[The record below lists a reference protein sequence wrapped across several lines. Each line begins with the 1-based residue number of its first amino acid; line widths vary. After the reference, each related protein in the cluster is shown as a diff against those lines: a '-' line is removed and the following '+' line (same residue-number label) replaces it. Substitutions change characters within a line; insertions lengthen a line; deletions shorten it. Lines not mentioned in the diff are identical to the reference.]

1 MKIGIVSQLFPPEE
15 AAVPSTLAD
24 VLAERG
30 HDVKVLTGFPHHPY
44 GRVYDGYPQRW
55 SHIEHRGPVLLRRVP
70 LYPSHDVN
78 PFRRAAT
85 FLSFAMTSAAASRF
99 LADRDAIYVYSTP
112 MTAAAAA
119 EAVRLSRGRPY
130 VLHIQDLWPESVFDS
145 GMADGPVRSV
155 LGPAIGLGLRYLY
168 RNAAHLLT
176 ISPTM
181 RELLLDRGV
190 RADKV
195 SVVYNWSAEENGTR
209 VGPDPVMRRR
219 LGRPD
224 RTIAVF
230 AGNVGQLNDVDTI
243 VEAAALC
250 GADTPIDVAVIG
262 TGTAAAS
269 AIRRAAELG
278 ADNVRFLDR
287 LPAAEMPS
295 LFGTADYLL
304 VTLKDTSL
312 SRATMPSKLGTALAH
327 ACPIITTVPGDVAAL
342 CAEGGFGLACPPQD
356 PQALAETFR
365 RSCTYDESARRQ
377 MGRASLDF
385 YQRTMSQ
392 EHSIAEIESVLSRVA
407 ANPGVRAASRV

>member
-30 HDVKVLTGFPHHPY
+30 HDVKVLTGFPNHPY
-44 GRVYDGYPQRW
+44 GKVYDGYRQRW
-55 SHIEHRGPVLLRRVP
+55 AHVENRGPVRVRRVP

-78 PFRRAAT
+78 PLRRAAT
-85 FLSFAMTSAAASRF
+85 FFSFAMTSAAASRF

-119 EAVRLSRGRPY
+119 EAVRLTRGRPY

-145 GMADGPVRSV
+145 GMADGPARHVV
-155 LGPAIGLGLRYLY
+155 GPLIGLGLRYLY

-190 RADKV
+190 PADKV

-209 VGPDPVMRRR
+209 VRPDSAMRHR

-243 VEAAALC
+243 VDAAALC
-250 GADTPIDVAVIG
+250 RADTPIDVAVIG
-262 TGTAAAS
+262 TGTAATS
-269 AIRRAAELG
+269 AMRRAGDLG

-287 LPAAEMPS
+287 LPASEMPS
-295 LFGTADYLL
+295 LFGTADYQL
-304 VTLKDTSL
+304 VTLKDTPL
-312 SRATMPSKLGTALAH
+312 SRATIPSKLGTALAH

-365 RSCTYDESARRQ
+365 RACSQDESARRQ

-385 YQRTMSQ
+385 YHRTMSQ
-392 EHSIAEIESVLSRVA
+392 AHSIAKIESVLSRVA
-407 ANPGVRAASRV
+407 ART